1 MAACADVASDG
12 EPSVGE
18 LRDDVAVQEFV
29 GDVVLLASRGL
40 SGARQPADGHRDTT
54 ATGARRRRGRG
65 HQQLGTPDERGRAG
79 RG

>member
-18 LRDDVAVQEFV
+18 LRADVAVQELV

-40 SGARQPADGHRDTT
+40 SRARQPADGHRDRRQ
-54 ATGARRRRGRG
+54 AAPVGGADAGISSTGSSTRSRSS
-65 HQQLGTPDERGRAG
+65 
-79 RG
+79 

>member
-40 SGARQPADGHRDTT
+40 
-54 ATGARRRRGRG
+54 
-65 HQQLGTPDERGRAG
+65 
-79 RG
+79 